1 MKRVSHN
8 AGMTLIEVIVAVAL
22 LGLVVTGAYSIINF
36 ARLYL
41 QKSQTEYQFQFAT
54 RYTLQKTSDV
64 IRYSTAVF
72 TIPESSFAADNLDSG
87 WDYIG
92 IVDTVDGQEIVK
104 YTYDRATDSHL
115 ASVLVSAQPD
125 VGYEF
130 VFTKVNPSDEDSLL
144 KFSIRAYPAGSV
156 DAHGDA
162 VAAVTVTSEVNS
174 QNSLQ
179 IIDLSTPPY
188 DPAVAV
194 AFRAE
199 ERIQSVVGHV
209 AMVLDTSGSME
220 QGLDGVTGHT
230 PRRID
235 ALKTQAT
242 TLINNFATEDN
253 IDIKLVP
260 FNTSA
265 NSSGSSIY
273 NFQNAK
279 INTSALLTAVSNLS
293 PGGGTN
299 TGDGL
304 RRAYWA
310 LYNHNREVSAGVRAS
325 NYLIVL
331 VDGVTTFGTVN
342 SHTDRTF
349 VTGDGTVDEGYLDR
363 SPYNR
368 TNGQI
373 AGNGSNLDNTW
384 GTPYVNKIG
393 GTEISGFAKVYV
405 IGFSA
410 LSSDLN
416 SVSSIASACGAR
428 PENVYKADSSTALG
442 DVFNAVRQ
450 DIVNDLW
457 YLQGPKL

>member
-1 MKRVSHN
+1 MKRISKN
-8 AGMTLIEVIVAVAL
+8 AGMTLIEVIVSVAL
-22 LGLVVTGAYSIINF
+22 LGLVVTGAYAIINF

-54 RYTLQKTSDV
+54 RYALQKTSDT

-92 IVDTVDGQEIVK
+92 IEDTADGQRIVK
-104 YTYDRATDSHL
+104 YTYDSVAGAHFE
-115 ASVLVSAQPD
+115 SVLVPAQEGM
-125 VGYEF
+125 GYEF

-144 KFSIRAYPAGSV
+144 KFSIRSYPAGSV
-156 DAHGDA
+156 DEHGDP
-162 VAAVTVTSEVNS
+162 VAAVTITSEVNS
-174 QNSLQ
+174 KNSLQ

-188 DPAVAV
+188 DPAVAI

-220 QGLDGVTGHT
+220 QGLDGYSGHT

-235 ALKTQAT
+235 VLKNQAT
-242 TLINNFATEDN
+242 TLITNFATEDN

-265 NSSGSSIY
+265 NSSDDAVY
-273 NFQNAK
+273 AFRNAK
-279 INTSALLTAVSNLS
+279 IYTSALLTAVNNLS

-310 LYNHNREVSAGVRAS
+310 LYNHNHEVGAGVRAS

-331 VDGVTTFGTVN
+331 VDGVTTFGSVISNTN
-342 SHTDRTF
+342 RNF
-349 VTGDGTVDEGYLDR
+349 VTGDGAVNEGYLDR
-363 SPYNR
+363 SPYD
-368 TNGQI
+368 TAHGQI

-384 GTPYVNKIG
+384 GTPYVNTIG
-393 GTEISGFAKVYV
+393 TGEISGFAKVYV

-410 LSSDLN
+410 VSSDLN
-416 SVSSIASACGAR
+416 SVNNIAAACGAL
-428 PENVYKADSSTALG
+428 PENVYTASSSTALA
-442 DVFNAVRQ
+442 DVFDAVRQ

-457 YLQGPKL
+457 YLQGPQL

>member
-92 IVDTVDGQEIVK
+92 IVDTPDGEEIVK
-104 YTYDRATDSHL
+104 YTYDSTTDAHF

-144 KFSIRAYPAGSV
+144 RFSIRSYPAGSV

-162 VAAVTVTSEVNS
+162 VAAVTVTSEVNA

-188 DPAVAV
+188 DPAVAI

-220 QGLDGVTGHT
+220 QGMDGITGHT

-235 ALKTQAT
+235 VLKTQAT

-265 NSSGSSIY
+265 NSSDNAVY
-273 NFQNAK
+273 AFRNAK
-279 INTSALLTAVSNLS
+279 TNTSALLNAVNNLS

-310 LYNHNREVSAGVRAS
+310 LYNHNHEVSAGVRAS

-342 SHTDRTF
+342 SHTDRAF
-349 VTGDGTVDEGYLDR
+349 VTGDGVVNEGYLDR
-363 SPYNR
+363 SPYDR

-373 AGNGSNLDNTW
+373 AGNGSNLDTTW
-384 GTPYVNKIG
+384 GTPYVNTIG
-393 GTEISGFAKVYV
+393 ANEINGFAKVYV

-410 LSSDLN
+410 VTSDLN
-416 SVSSIASACGAR
+416 SVNNIAAACGAL
-428 PENVYKADSSTALG
+428 PENVYTASSSTALG
-442 DVFNAVRQ
+442 DVFDAVRQ

-457 YLQGPKL
+457 YLQGPHL